1 MRKKVK
7 GPFKMKKFSGFGE
20 GTGKK
25 SSPAKLGF
33 LGGLN
38 IPGYSAMGAM
48 GGSGGSAGQPPTP
61 VSSGAPG
68 GITIGSIPGNFG
80 TASGTPSSTPVTPPA
95 STPSNTR
102 PRGRKNRGG
111 TRRIMRRR

>member
-33 LGGLN
+33 
-38 IPGYSAMGAM
+38 IPFTQGYNFMGAM
-48 GGSGGSAGQPPTP
+48 GGSGGSALDQLGSLPTP
-61 VSSGAPG
+61 MQGVVGFPG
-68 GITIGSIPGNFG
+68 IGSGGGNVPTPTPTQGGG
-80 TASGTPSSTPVTPPA
+80 TTQRRPVR
-95 STPSNTR
+95 TR
-102 PRGRKNRGG
+102 PRKG
-111 TRRIMRRR
+111 TRRLR